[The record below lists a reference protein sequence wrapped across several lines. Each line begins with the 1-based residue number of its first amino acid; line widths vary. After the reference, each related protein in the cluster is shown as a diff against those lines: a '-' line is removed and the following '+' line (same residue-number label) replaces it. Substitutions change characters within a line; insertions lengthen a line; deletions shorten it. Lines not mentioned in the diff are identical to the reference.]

1 MIRKATFI
9 IILCI
14 VSLCCPA
21 QQKHALIVA
30 IANYPTESGWSKI
43 NSDNDKALLVPEFK
57 RLGFKVTT
65 LQNEQATKRAIIQSL
80 SHLAK
85 QVHPDDY
92 VCIHFSCHGQQMED
106 NNQDEEDRLDEALI
120 PYDAY
125 LSYKKDIYEG
135 TNHLRDDELEEHLTI
150 IRRKL
155 GEKGSLLVTL
165 DACHSG
171 TADRDEEYVEDDDAP
186 IRGTSAIFSSNPF
199 FLSPENKNVERQ
211 ITLPQQKGMSSYCII
226 SACQPFQRNFETKV
240 EGIYYGTLSYALY
253 QTLKE
258 ANRWNESSYPAIWQY
273 ARKLSIRQ
281 IPMVES
287 TITF

>member
-43 NSDNDKALLVPEFK
+43 NSDNDRTLLVSEFK

-65 LQNEQATKRAIIQSL
+65 LQNEQATKQAIIQSL

-106 NNQDEEDRLDEALI
+106 DNKDEPDGLDEALI
-120 PYDAY
+120 PYDAFLAY
-125 LSYKKDIYEG
+125 QKGIYEG
-135 TNHLRDDELEEHLTI
+135 NNHLRDDDLEEHLTT
-150 IRRKL
+150 IRKKL
-155 GEKGSLLVTL
+155 GEKGTLLVTL

-240 EGIYYGTLSYALY
+240 KGVYYGTLSYALY

-258 ANRWNESSYPAIWQY
+258 TSRWNESSYPAIWQY
-273 ARKLSIRQ
+273 ARKFSIRQ

-287 TITF
+287 TIAF

>member
-21 QQKHALIVA
+21 QQKHALIIA

-43 NSDNDKALLVPEFK
+43 NSDNDRTLLVPEFK

-65 LQNEQATKRAIIQSL
+65 LQNEQATKQGIIQSL

-85 QVHPDDY
+85 QIHPNDY
-92 VCIHFSCHGQQMED
+92 VCIHFTCHGQQMED
-106 NNQDEEDRLDEALI
+106 NNQDEEDGLDEALI

-135 TNHLRDDELEEHLTI
+135 NNHLRDDELEEQLTI
-150 IRRKL
+150 IRKTL

-171 TADRDEEYVEDDDAP
+171 TADRDEECVEDDDAP

-253 QTLKE
+253 QTLKA
-258 ANRWNESSYPAIWQY
+258 ANHWNESSYPDIWQY

>member
-43 NSDNDKALLVPEFK
+43 NSDNDRTLLVPEFK

-65 LQNEQATKRAIIQSL
+65 LQNEQATKQGIIQSL

-85 QVHPDDY
+85 QIHPNDY

-106 NNQDEEDRLDEALI
+106 NNHDEKDGLDEALI
-120 PYDAY
+120 PYDAH

-135 TNHLRDDELEEHLTI
+135 KNHLRDDDLEEQLTI
-150 IRRKL
+150 IRKTL
-155 GEKGSLLVTL
+155 GKKGTLLVTL

-171 TADRDEEYVEDDDAP
+171 TANRDEEYVEDDDAP
-186 IRGTSAIFSSNPF
+186 IRGTSSIFSSNPF
-199 FLSPENKNVERQ
+199 FLSPESK
-211 ITLPQQKGMSSYCII
+211 
-226 SACQPFQRNFETKV
+226 KV
-240 EGIYYGTLSYALY
+240 E
-253 QTLKE
+253 
-258 ANRWNESSYPAIWQY
+258 
-273 ARKLSIRQ
+273 
-281 IPMVES
+281 
-287 TITF
+287 

>member
-57 RLGFKVTT
+57 RLGFKVMT
-65 LQNEQATKRAIIQSL
+65 LQNEQATKRGIIQFL

-106 NNQDEEDRLDEALI
+106 NNQDEEDGLDEALI

-135 TNHLRDDELEEHLTI
+135 NNHLRDDELEEHLTT
-150 IRRKL
+150 IRKKL
-155 GEKGSLLVTL
+155 GEKGTLLVTL

-199 FLSPENKNVERQ
+199 FLSPENKKVEKQ
-211 ITLPQQKGMSSYCII
+211 NILPQQKGMSSYCII
-226 SACQPFQRNFETKV
+226 SACQPFQRNFETKIG
-240 EGIYYGTLSYALY
+240 GIYYGTLSYALY
-253 QTLKE
+253 QTLKGT
-258 ANRWNESSYPAIWQY
+258 NSWNESSYPAIWQY
-273 ARKLSIRQ
+273 ARKFSIRQ

>member
-14 VSLCCPA
+14 VSLCCQA

-57 RLGFKVTT
+57 RLGFKVTA
-65 LQNEQATKRAIIQSL
+65 LQNEQATKQAIIQSL

-85 QVHPDDY
+85 QVHPNDY

-106 NNQDEEDRLDEALI
+106 NNQDEKDGLDEALI

-135 TNHLRDDELEEHLTI
+135 NNHFRDDELEEQLTI
-150 IRRKL
+150 IRKKL
-155 GEKGSLLVTL
+155 GEKGTLLVTL

-186 IRGTSAIFSSNPF
+186 IRGTSAVFSSNPF
-199 FLSPENKNVERQ
+199 FLSPESKKVERKN
-211 ITLPQQKGMSSYCII
+211 ILPQQKGMSSYCII

-240 EGIYYGTLSYALY
+240 KGVYYGTLSYALY
-253 QTLKE
+253 QTLKGT
-258 ANRWNESSYPAIWQY
+258 NNWNESSYPAIWQY

>member
-14 VSLCCPA
+14 VSLCCQA

-65 LQNEQATKRAIIQSL
+65 LQNEQATKRGIIQFL

-106 NNQDEEDRLDEALI
+106 NNQDEEDGLDEALI

-135 TNHLRDDELEEHLTI
+135 TNHLRDDELEEHLTT
-150 IRRKL
+150 IRKKL
-155 GEKGSLLVTL
+155 GEKGTLLVTL

-211 ITLPQQKGMSSYCII
+211 ITLPQQKGISSYCII

-240 EGIYYGTLSYALY
+240 KGIYYGTLSYALY
-253 QTLKE
+253 QTLKG
-258 ANRWNESSYPAIWQY
+258 ANHWDESSYPAIWQY

>member
-9 IILCI
+9 IILSI
-14 VSLCCPA
+14 VSLCCQA

-30 IANYPTESGWSKI
+30 IADYPTESGWSKI
-43 NSDNDKALLVPEFK
+43 NSDNDRTLLVPEFK

-65 LQNEQATKRAIIQSL
+65 LQNEQATKQGIIQAL

-106 NNQDEEDRLDEALI
+106 NNQDEEDGLDEALI

-135 TNHLRDDELEEHLTI
+135 QNHLRDDELEEQLTI
-150 IRRKL
+150 IRKKL
-155 GEKGSLLVTL
+155 GEKGTLLVTL

-211 ITLPQQKGMSSYCII
+211 ITLPRQKGMSSYCII

-240 EGIYYGTLSYALY
+240 KGVYYGTLSYALY

-258 ANRWNESSYPAIWQY
+258 TNRWNESSYPAIWHY

-287 TITF
+287 TIAF

>member
-14 VSLCCPA
+14 VSFCCPA
-21 QQKHALIVA
+21 QQKHALIIA

-43 NSDNDKALLVPEFK
+43 NSDNDRTLLVPEFK

-65 LQNEQATKRAIIQSL
+65 LQNEQATKQAIIQSL

-135 TNHLRDDELEEHLTI
+135 TNHLRDDELEENLTI
-150 IRRKL
+150 IRKKL
-155 GEKGSLLVTL
+155 GEKGTLLVTL

-186 IRGTSAIFSSNPF
+186 IRGTSAVFSSNPF
-199 FLSPENKNVERQ
+199 FLSPESNKVERQ
-211 ITLPQQKGMSSYCII
+211 NILPQQKGMSSYCII

-253 QTLKE
+253 QTLKGI
-258 ANRWNESSYPAIWQY
+258 NSWNESSYPAIWQY

>member
-14 VSLCCPA
+14 VSLCCQA

-30 IANYPTESGWSKI
+30 IANYPTESGWNKI
-43 NSDNDKALLVPEFK
+43 NSDNDKTLLVPEFQ

-65 LQNEQATKRAIIQSL
+65 LTNEQATKQGIIRSL
-80 SHLAK
+80 YQLTK
-85 QVHPDDY
+85 QVRPHDK

-106 NNQDEEDRLDEALI
+106 NNQDEEDGLDEALI

-135 TNHLRDDELEEHLTI
+135 NNHLRDDELEQHLAA
-150 IRRKL
+150 IRKKL
-155 GEKGSLLVTL
+155 GEKGTLLVTL

-199 FLSPENKNVERQ
+199 FLSPENKKVEKQ
-211 ITLPQQKGMSSYCII
+211 NILPQQEGMSSYCII

-258 ANRWNESSYPAIWQY
+258 ANRWNESYYQAIWQY

>member
-21 QQKHALIVA
+21 QQKHALIIA
-30 IANYPTESGWSKI
+30 IADYPTESGWSKI
-43 NSDNDKALLVPEFK
+43 NSDNDKTLLVPEFK
-57 RLGFKVTT
+57 RLDFKVTT
-65 LQNEQATKRAIIQSL
+65 LQNEQATKQAIIQSL

-92 VCIHFSCHGQQMED
+92 VCIHFSCPGQQMED
-106 NNQDEEDRLDEALI
+106 NNQDEEDGLDEALI
-120 PYDAY
+120 PYDAF
-125 LSYKKDIYEG
+125 LSYQKGIYEG
-135 TNHLRDDELEEHLTI
+135 KNHLRDDDLEEHLTT
-150 IRRKL
+150 IRKKL
-155 GEKGSLLVTL
+155 SEKGTLLVTL

-199 FLSPENKNVERQ
+199 FLSPENKKVEKQ
-211 ITLPQQKGMSSYCII
+211 NILPQQEGMSSYCII

-240 EGIYYGTLSYALY
+240 ESIYYGTLSYALY

-258 ANRWNESSYPAIWQY
+258 ANHWNESSYPAIWQY

>member
-1 MIRKATFI
+1 MMKRLLFI
-9 IILCI
+9 GIISI
-14 VSLCCPA
+14 VSLCCQA
-21 QQKHALIVA
+21 QQKHALIIA
-30 IANYPTESGWSKI
+30 IADYPTESGWSKI
-43 NSDNDKALLVPEFK
+43 NSDNDRSLLVPEFK

-65 LQNEQATKRAIIQSL
+65 LQNEQATKRGIIRSL
-80 SHLAK
+80 SQLAK
-85 QVHPDDY
+85 QVRPHDK

-106 NNQDEEDRLDEALI
+106 DNKDEPDGLDEALI
-120 PYDAY
+120 PYDAF
-125 LSYKKDIYEG
+125 LSYQKGIYEG
-135 TNHLRDDELEEHLTI
+135 NNHLRDDELEEHLTI
-150 IRRKL
+150 IRKTL
-155 GEKGSLLVTL
+155 GEKGTLLVTL

-199 FLSPENKNVERQ
+199 FLSPESKKVERQ
-211 ITLPQQKGMSSYCII
+211 NILPQKEGMSSYCII

-240 EGIYYGTLSYALY
+240 KGAYYGTLSYALY

-258 ANRWNESSYPAIWQY
+258 TNNWNESSYPAIWQY